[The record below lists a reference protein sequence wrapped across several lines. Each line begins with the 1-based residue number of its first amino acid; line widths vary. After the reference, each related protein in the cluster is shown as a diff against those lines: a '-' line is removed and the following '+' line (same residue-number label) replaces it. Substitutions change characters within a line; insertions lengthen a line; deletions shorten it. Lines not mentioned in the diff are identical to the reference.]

1 MYDCI
6 RDVICG
12 HRPASDIT
20 YQWQATDDI
29 REHMLYF
36 LENHDEQRIASDFFA
51 GDGKKGIPG
60 VIVSALLNKNPF
72 MFYAGQEFGE
82 RAMEREGFSGID
94 GRTTIFDYW
103 CVETIRR
110 GYYEPVKQTKEKR
123 LADEYKKILSIAN
136 NSKAVAEGEM
146 YDLMYVNENIGR
158 GIFTFLRKADDE
170 LLFVV
175 TNFSDETA
183 NVDITIPGNAFE
195 YLNIPCGDY
204 DTKELISGKAAKITL
219 NADAPVKVKVPAW
232 SGRVFQFKLNK

>member
-1 MYDCI
+1 
-6 RDVICG
+6 
-12 HRPASDIT
+12 
-20 YQWQATDDI
+20 
-29 REHMLYF
+29 MLYF

-51 GDGKKGIPG
+51 GDGKKGVPG